1 MRTMT
6 TGEKLTNLRKK
17 ANFTQEELADKLNVS
32 RQAVS
37 KWEQN
42 QAFPETDKLIQ
53 LSKLYG
59 VSMDY
64 ILVINNDTGEL
75 LDDSNKLALYQT
87 KSFFTS
93 IWSIVYGLIMLLL
106 FMAPYVSL
114 SSEGF
119 GSIEFYV
126 NKNVYQIIFTGDLHI
141 GNILLIMAFL
151 LVILQ
156 IFIGVLI
163 LFLNNKAEL
172 VGYRKIASVVELGL
186 WAILLILFI
195 RDAKVAMLFILLLSL
210 INFIGL
216 FKVKQNKIEYI
227 IE

>member
-1 MRTMT
+1 MT

-64 ILVINNDTGEL
+64 ILGINNDKGVL
-75 LDDSNKLALYQT
+75 LDDSNKLPLYQT

-93 IWSIVYGLIMLLL
+93 IWSIIYGLIMLLL

-126 NKNVYQIIFTGDLHI
+126 NVNVYQIIFTGDLHI

-186 WAILLILFI
+186 WTILLILFI
-195 RDAKVAMLFILLLSL
+195 GDAKVAMLFILLLSL

-227 IE
+227 VE

>member
-1 MRTMT
+1 
-6 TGEKLTNLRKK
+6 
-17 ANFTQEELADKLNVS
+17 
-32 RQAVS
+32 
-37 KWEQN
+37 
-42 QAFPETDKLIQ
+42 
-53 LSKLYG
+53 
-59 VSMDY
+59 MDY
-64 ILVINNDTGEL
+64 ILGINNDKGVL
-75 LDDSNKLALYQT
+75 LDDSNKLPLYQT

-93 IWSIVYGLIMLLL
+93 IWSIIYGLIMLLL
-106 FMAPYVSL
+106 FMAPYLSL
-114 SSEGF
+114 SGEGF

-126 NKNVYQIIFTGDLHI
+126 NVNVYQIIFTGGLHI

-186 WAILLILFI
+186 WTILLILFI
-195 RDAKVAMLFILLLSL
+195 KDAKVAMLFILLLSL

-227 IE
+227 VE

>member
-1 MRTMT
+1 
-6 TGEKLTNLRKK
+6 
-17 ANFTQEELADKLNVS
+17 
-32 RQAVS
+32 
-37 KWEQN
+37 
-42 QAFPETDKLIQ
+42 
-53 LSKLYG
+53 
-59 VSMDY
+59 MDY
-64 ILVINNDTGEL
+64 ILGINNDTGEL

-186 WAILLILFI
+186 WTILLILFI
-195 RDAKVAMLFILLLSL
+195 KDAKVAMLFILLLSL

-227 IE
+227 VE

>member
-1 MRTMT
+1 MT

-64 ILVINNDTGEL
+64 ILGINNDTGEL

-126 NKNVYQIIFTGDLHI
+126 NVNVYQIIFTGDLHI

-186 WAILLILFI
+186 WTILLILFI
-195 RDAKVAMLFILLLSL
+195 KEAKVAMILILLLSVV
-210 INFIGL
+210 NFIGL
-216 FKVKQNKIEYI
+216 IKVKQNKIEYI
-227 IE
+227 VE

>member
-1 MRTMT
+1 MIMT
-6 TGEKLTNLRKK
+6 TGEKLMNLRKK

-64 ILVINNDTGEL
+64 ILGINNDNSEL
-75 LDDSNKLALYQT
+75 LEDSKQLPLYQT

-93 IWSIVYGLIMLLL
+93 IWSLVYGFVMLLL
-106 FMAPYVSL
+106 FIAPYVSL
-114 SSEGF
+114 SGEGF
-119 GSIEFYV
+119 GGIDFYV
-126 NKNVYQIIFTGDLHI
+126 NVNVYQIIFTGDLHI

-156 IFIGVLI
+156 IFIGLLI
-163 LFLNNKAEL
+163 LFLDNKVEL
-172 VGYRKIASVVELGL
+172 VHYRKIASMVELGL
-186 WAILLILFI
+186 WIILLVLFI
-195 RDAKVAMLFILLLSL
+195 GSAKVAMILILLLSV

-227 IE
+227 V

>member
-1 MRTMT
+1 MT

-64 ILVINNDTGEL
+64 ILGINNDTGEL

-186 WAILLILFI
+186 WTILLILFI
-195 RDAKVAMLFILLLSL
+195 GDAKVAMLFILLLSL

>member
-64 ILVINNDTGEL
+64 ILGINNDTGEL

-186 WAILLILFI
+186 WTILLILFI
-195 RDAKVAMLFILLLSL
+195 GDAKVAMLFILLLSL